1 MEAILASFMLLTA
14 IIMSVAVFD
23 SSLQAEASNERRI
36 IASMVAESALAELR
50 DAVNTNMTAAI
61 DRAAGGG
68 ISSESVG
75 ADGAASPVLKV
86 ST

>member
-36 IASMVAESALAELR
+36 IASMVAESAL
-50 DAVNTNMTAAI
+50 D
-61 DRAAGGG
+61 
-68 ISSESVG
+68 
-75 ADGAASPVLKV
+75 
-86 ST
+86 